1 MRNKIA
7 RHYALPFVVSGVA
20 TIVLS
25 FTAFIVLRTVPLSIL
40 IAEYDIPMG
49 ILTVSLLLGWI
60 AVFIFGIRLA
70 IYWRKYKHEANNPQ
84 GKH

>member
-1 MRNKIA
+1 MRNKIT
-7 RHYALPFVVSGVA
+7 RRYSLPFVVSGVT

-25 FTAFIVLRTVPLSIL
+25 LTVFIVLRTVPLSIL
-40 IAEYDIPMG
+40 IAKYDIPME

-60 AVFIFGIRLA
+60 AVFIFGIRLG
-70 IYWRKYKHEANNPQ
+70 IYWIKHKHETNSPQ